1 MKNTGIIRKVD
12 ELGRIVVPKEMRT
25 ALEIK
30 EGDRT
35 EITLEGNAIVIKK
48 YEDSCVFCKSTSAPF
63 EFGGKKL
70 CGECLKSLKNI

>member
-35 EITLEGNAIVIKK
+35 EISLEGNAIVIKK
-48 YEDSCVFCKSTSAPF
+48 YEDACVFSKSTNGLTD
-63 EFGGKKL
+63 FGDKKI
-70 CGECLKSLKNI
+70 CQGCLNALKKI

>member
-1 MKNTGIIRKVD
+1 MKSTGIIRKVD

-35 EITLEGNAIVIKK
+35 EITLEGNSIVIKK
-48 YEDSCVFCKSTSAPF
+48 YEDACIFCKSAKDLYD
-63 EFGGKKL
+63 FGGKKI
-70 CGECLKSLKNI
+70 CSACISALKGI